1 MLPKPSSALLQL
13 NGVYSNFD
21 SVCRASQAS
30 EPFNLRLLPCERL
43 AILGPS
49 GAGKTTLLRL
59 MSLDSSPT
67 KGEVIFKG
75 RAGQGWSIAELSHHR
90 AVMPQNCQVAFGL
103 EVKLVI
109 ALARVAR
116 TSDPLVSEIVLHAAR
131 LARAD
136 HLLARRCDTLSGG
149 EYARVH
155 LARVFAQLWDVREGL
170 ILVDEP
176 LAALDLALQEH
187 ILQALDVFATE
198 RQHAIVAVLHDA
210 NHALRAFDRLLL
222 MKEGRLFADVASN
235 RQAVPVLESLYG
247 LALECLGTADNDFV
261 VSPVSKRSLMAC
273 VR

>member
-1 MLPKPSSALLQL
+1 MTLKSTITLLQL
-13 NGVYSNFD
+13 NDVCSSHG
-21 SVCRASQAS
+21 SVCQAPQAPKRFS
-30 EPFNLRLLPCERL
+30 LRVSYGERL

-59 MSLDSSPT
+59 MSLDSTPA
-67 KGEVIFKG
+67 KGDVIFKG
-75 RAGQGWSIAELSHHR
+75 RTGQRWSIAELSHHR
-90 AVMPQNCQVAFGL
+90 AVMPQSCQVAFGL
-103 EVKLVI
+103 EVRLVI

-116 TSDPLVSEIVLHAAR
+116 VSDPFASEIVLQAAR

-155 LARVFAQLWDVREGL
+155 LARVFAQLWDVRDGL

-176 LAALDLALQEH
+176 LAALDLSLQEH
-187 ILQALDVFATE
+187 ILQVLEVFATE
-198 RQHAIVAVLHDA
+198 RQHAIVAVLHDV

-222 MKEGRLFADVASN
+222 MKEGQLFADIASN

-247 LALECLGTADNDFV
+247 LTLECMGTADNAFV
-261 VSPVSKRSLMAC
+261 VFPVPERSSVAC
-273 VR
+273 IR

>member
-1 MLPKPSSALLQL
+1 MTSKPSTSFLQL
-13 NGVYSNFD
+13 NGVSPSLGAF
-21 SVCRASQAS
+21 CRVPQATK
-30 EPFNLRLLPCERL
+30 PFNLRVSPCERL

-59 MSLDSSPT
+59 LSLDLSPVT
-67 KGEVIFKG
+67 GEVIFKG
-75 RAGQGWSIAELSHHR
+75 RKGPRWSVAELSHHR
-90 AVMPQNCQVAFGL
+90 AVMSQSCQVAFGL

-109 ALARVAR
+109 GLARVAR
-116 TSDPLVSEIVLHAAR
+116 LSDPFGSEIVLQAAK

-187 ILQALDVFATE
+187 ILQALDTFATE
-198 RQHAIVAVLHDA
+198 RQHAIVAVLHDV
-210 NHALRAFDRLLL
+210 NHALRVFDRLLL
-222 MKEGRLFADVASN
+222 VKEGQLFADVASN
-235 RQAVPVLESLYG
+235 RQAVPVLEALYG
-247 LALECLGTADNDFV
+247 LALECFGTVDNAFFV
-261 VSPVSKRSLMAC
+261 APFPKRSAVSCL
-273 VR
+273 R

>member
-1 MLPKPSSALLQL
+1 MTLKPTITLLQL
-13 NGVYSNFD
+13 ND
-21 SVCRASQAS
+21 VCSSHGPVCQASQAPKRFS
-30 EPFNLRLLPCERL
+30 LRVSQGERL

-49 GAGKTTLLRL
+49 GAGKTTLIRL
-59 MSLDSSPT
+59 MSLDSTPP

-75 RAGQGWSIAELSHHR
+75 RTRQRWSIAELSHHR
-90 AVMPQNCQVAFGL
+90 AVMPQSCQVAFGL
-103 EVKLVI
+103 EVRLVI

-116 TSDPLVSEIVLHAAR
+116 VSDPFASEIVLQAAR

-155 LARVFAQLWDVREGL
+155 LARVFAQLWDVRDGL

-176 LAALDLALQEH
+176 LAALDLSLQEH
-187 ILQALDVFATE
+187 ILQVLKVFAIE
-198 RQHAIVAVLHDA
+198 RQHAIVAVLHDV

-222 MKEGRLFADVASN
+222 MREGQLFADIASN

-247 LALECLGTADNDFV
+247 LKLECFGTADNAFV
-261 VSPVSKRSLMAC
+261 VFPAHERSSVAC
-273 VR
+273 IC

>member
-1 MLPKPSSALLQL
+1 MSPKPSTTLLQL
-13 NGVYSNFD
+13 NGVHPSL
-21 SVCRASQAS
+21 SSICRASQAPK
-30 EPFNLRLLPCERL
+30 PFNLCVSLGERL

-59 MSLDSSPT
+59 MSLDSNPA
-67 KGEVIFKG
+67 KGEVILKG
-75 RAGQGWSIAELSHHR
+75 RTGQQWSIAELSHHR
-90 AVMPQNCQVAFGL
+90 AVMQQNCYVAFGL

-116 TSDPLVSEIVLHAAR
+116 LSDPFASDIVLQAAK

-187 ILQALDVFATE
+187 ILLALDAFATE
-198 RQHAIVAVLHDA
+198 RQHAIVAVLHDV

-222 MKEGRLFADVASN
+222 MKEGWLFADVASN
-235 RQAVPVLESLYG
+235 RQAVPALEALYD
-247 LALECLGTADNDFV
+247 LTLECLRTADNAFV
-261 VSPVSKRSLMAC
+261 VFPVFKRSLVAC